1 MKSLNENDNNF
12 DNFRQI
18 FETVSP
24 RGSDEDFIEKV
35 IQKSKQSE
43 GLPMRKL
50 KFNPMYGLSA
60 ALVAIVSVAGL
71 VVLSLNVGYTD
82 EDIIPKASSGAL
94 NSSRE
99 SRESET
105 TDAVTDDSTFPES
118 ARTIFMPAS
127 EPGGEVVAVLV
138 PELVKVEATNGKTGF
153 CYQSDL
159 DGYGYLPTSQEDAVD
174 YMRRTTSEIYPGVFV
189 SEERVIPVYAID
201 GETVIGE
208 FIQGGGVSFTSLDY
222 GDTYEEA
229 FDFISKCEI
238 VFVSDIPNEG
248 AHILHMGFDD
258 KVITFGD
265 EYTYAAGKSA
275 VLKEIIIFD
284 DKIVAGILDDEDDPI
299 GVGVIVE
306 NPPYKQ
312 NDNDRYD
319 GAELR
324 YFIVEFIEGG
334 GGHEAYFELN
344 NDIIVCGERMGGI
357 YRD

>member
-1 MKSLNENDNNF
+1 
-12 DNFRQI
+12 
-18 FETVSP
+18 
-24 RGSDEDFIEKV
+24 
-35 IQKSKQSE
+35 
-43 GLPMRKL
+43 
-50 KFNPMYGLSA
+50 
-60 ALVAIVSVAGL
+60 
-71 VVLSLNVGYTD
+71 
-82 EDIIPKASSGAL
+82 
-94 NSSRE
+94 
-99 SRESET
+99 
-105 TDAVTDDSTFPES
+105 
-118 ARTIFMPAS
+118 MPAS

-138 PELVKVEATNGKTGF
+138 PELVKVEATNGKIGF

-208 FIQGGGVSFTSLDY
+208 FIQGGGVSFTSVDN
-222 GDTYEEA
+222 GDMYEEA

-238 VFVSDIPNEG
+238 VFVSDIPDG
-248 AHILHMGFDD
+248 AAHTLVMGFDD

-275 VLKEIIIFD
+275 VLKELLIFD

-306 NPPYKQ
+306 NAPYKQ

-334 GGHEAYFELN
+334 GGYKTVMEFGNEIY
-344 NDIIVCGERMGGI
+344 VCGTRIGGLSI
-357 YRD
+357 DGPVDEKTTVTIG